1 MPGPQS
7 CFFRPCATPPADAE
21 AASHKLLVRGGFI
34 RQVGAGL
41 WTFLPLGWR
50 VHQKVVQI
58 IREEINAIGGQEMLE
73 PVLTPAEL
81 WETSGRI
88 GIPIVFKLKDRAGRD
103 FVLPFSH
110 EETMT
115 FHARELQSYK
125 QLPQLWYHFST
136 KERDEPRPRGGLLRV
151 REFIMKDS
159 YSFDRDEAG
168 LDRSFDAHKG
178 AYERIW
184 ERCGLEAYYV
194 EAESGIMGGRESS
207 GFMAPA
213 ESGENILVR
222 CENGDYFADY
232 DAARGIPRA
241 PDVPRA
247 AGPAGGGRDAG
258 RGDDRGAGGAS
269 SASTR
274 PRRRRRCRSWS
285 ASGWCWRSI
294 RGDDRLS
301 EEKLVTALGEA
312 YRPDDGGRDQGGRS
326 APAAARSGRSAV
338 TVDVVAD
345 EALRE
350 GQFVAG
356 ANRDGWHLRGV
367 RRAATTTRSSR
378 TSGRR
383 TPATRAR
390 CAAASCIEQPAIEL
404 GHIFKLGTFYSVP
417 FGATFLDEDGEEKP
431 LVMGSY
437 GIGPARTMAAIV
449 EQHHD
454 DKGIQWPASVAPY
467 DVHIVVLPGLEEHA
481 RGGRRRARRGR
492 LRRAARRPRCAC
504 GGEVRGRRSDRL
516 PGARDRRAK
525 GGGRR
530 YGGRSR
536 AREGGRQRGERGRAR
551 LDSAREARLMARK
564 RRFSDDAVRPDDR
577 AADGRRPAHV
587 PLARG
592 EDEALGGLPEPP
604 RARQPSGS
612 VGRRDQDARAC
623 ARRRGR
629 ALPRVPPA
637 RDHRPARAHAGPD
650 RQAVPALQHV
660 AGTIAATG
668 RGAAWLAR

>member
-1 MPGPQS
+1 MIARASKLFLPTL
-7 CFFRPCATPPADAE
+7 RDAPADAE
-21 AASHKLLVRGGFI
+21 AASHRLLVRGGFI

-58 IREEINAIGGQEMLE
+58 IREEIDAIGGQEMLE

-88 GIPIVFKLKDRAGRD
+88 RIPIVFKLKDRTGRD

-110 EETMT
+110 EETMA

-184 ERCGLEAYYV
+184 ERCGLEAYFV

-232 DAARGIPRA
+232 DAARGIPRPPVF
-241 PDVPRA
+241 PDALERPEEVETPGVATIEALAEFLAVDPA
-247 AGPAGGGRDAG
+247 ATSKAMPVMVGE
-258 RGDDRGAGGAS
+258 
-269 SASTR
+269 R
-274 PRRRRRCRSWS
+274 PVL
-285 ASGWCWRSI
+285 ALI

-312 YRPDDGGRDQGGRS
+312 YRPMTDDEIRAVFGAGGGSLG
-326 APAAARSGRSAV
+326 PVAV
-338 TVDVVAD
+338 TIDVVAD

-367 RRAATTTRSSR
+367 EA
-378 TSGRR
+378 GRDYDPTFVDIR
-383 TPATRAR
+383 QANAGDTCPE
-390 CAAASCIEQPAIEL
+390 CGGKLVEQTAIEL
-404 GHIFKLGTFYSVP
+404 GHIFKLGTFYSAK
-417 FGATFLDEDGEEKP
+417 FGATFLDEEGEEKP

-454 DKGIQWPASVAPY
+454 ENGIAWPASVAPY
-467 DVHIVVLPGLEEHA
+467 DAHVVALPGVESQAEEA
-481 RGGRRRARRGR
+481 AAALDAAGKDVLLDDRDQRA
-492 LRRAARRPRCAC
+492 
-504 GGEVRGRRSDRL
+504 GEKFADADLIGCPIRVTVGKKTLDD
-516 PGARDRRAK
+516 GAVDVRDRATGK
-525 GGGRR
+525 
-530 YGGRSR
+530 
-536 AREGGRQRGERGRAR
+536 EE
-551 LDSAREARLMARK
+551 
-564 RRFSDDAVRPDDR
+564 
-577 AADGRRPAHV
+577 
-587 PLARG
+587 
-592 EDEALGGLPEPP
+592 
-604 RARQPSGS
+604 
-612 VGRRDQDARAC
+612 
-623 ARRRGR
+623 
-629 ALPRVPPA
+629 RVP
-637 RDHRPARAHAGPD
+637 
-650 RQAVPALQHV
+650 
-660 AGTIAATG
+660 IAELSG
-668 RGAAWLAR
+668 KLVSV